1 MQPTQP
7 PDQGQPAGQQPSNGL
22 GLTSMILGI
31 AAIPLVCCFG
41 IGFLPGVIAVVLGFL
56 GKKKADSGEATN
68 RGQAMA
74 GLICGAIAVVLT
86 LLWFLLFA
94 VFGVID
100 AAVWS
105 TTL

>member
-7 PDQGQPAGQQPSNGL
+7 PDQGQPAGEKPSNGL

-31 AAIPLVCCFG
+31 ASIPLACCFG
-41 IGFLPGVIAVVLGFL
+41 LGFLPGVAAVVLGFL

-74 GLICGAIAVVLT
+74 GLICGAIGAALS
-86 LLWFLLFA
+86 LLWFLL
-94 VFGVID
+94 VVVLGVMD

-105 TTL
+105 VV